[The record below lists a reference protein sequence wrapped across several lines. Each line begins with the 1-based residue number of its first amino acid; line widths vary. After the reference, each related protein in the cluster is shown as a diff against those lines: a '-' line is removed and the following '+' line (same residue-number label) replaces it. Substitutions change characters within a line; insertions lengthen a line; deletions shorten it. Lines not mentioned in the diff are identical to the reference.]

1 MQILTDIST
10 VKPQPACLTIG
21 LFDGVHRGH
30 RYLIDQSSS
39 AARRQGLQ
47 AVLLTFYPHPSVVLR
62 GAQPFHLSTRED
74 KLALLSA
81 LDLDLIVIEPF
92 TPGLGQTRANQ
103 YVDRLIDNIGMV
115 ELWVGPDFALG
126 YRREGDVDFL
136 RHMGDRRGFAVN
148 IVNRLK
154 LDGAPI
160 SSSRTRQALR
170 EGNVTLAARCL
181 GRPYRLQGPVVIGD
195 QRGCTLGFPTANLAV
210 SAEQAVPAHGVYAG
224 WARLRGG
231 PATGSGI
238 SDPPHDKL
246 GANALRSVQSA
257 ATDRLLTRR
266 GACSAAEPKGM
277 VNEPYRAVIN
287 IGTRPTFG
295 SGARTIEVHLLD
307 FDHNIYGQQL
317 ILDFVARLRAE
328 QRFNGVAALVT
339 QINRDVEQAR
349 QILHRA

>member
-224 WARLRGG
+224 WARLPGG
-231 PATGSGI
+231 PVTGSDI
-238 SDPPHDKL
+238 SDPSHDKL
-246 GANALRSVQSA
+246 GANALPPVQSA
-257 ATDRLLTRR
+257 ATDRLLAQR
-266 GACSAAEPKGM
+266 GAYKTAELKGM
-277 VNEPYRAVIN
+277 VDEQHRAVIN
-287 IGTRPTFG
+287 IGTRPTFDN
-295 SGARTIEVHLLD
+295 GARTIEAHLID

-317 ILDFVARLRAE
+317 ILDFVAHLRPE
-328 QRFNGVAALVT
+328 QRFNGVEALVA
-339 QINRDVEQAR
+339 QIKRDLEQAR
-349 QILHRA
+349 QLLHRA